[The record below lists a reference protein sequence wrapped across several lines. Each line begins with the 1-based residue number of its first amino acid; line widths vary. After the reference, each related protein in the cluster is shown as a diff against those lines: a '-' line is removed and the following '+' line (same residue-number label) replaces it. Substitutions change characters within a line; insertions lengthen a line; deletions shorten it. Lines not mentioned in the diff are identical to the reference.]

1 MATNEILKFAS
12 TNTGTNLLTQDEYST
27 DAQRTTGH
35 QSGVAR
41 SKLANKA
48 MRQVS
53 AVASGVAQFIA
64 DNQSSNVTDSLSA
77 QNIADYLSIG
87 IKNAAFPSG
96 TRLMFAQSSAP
107 TGWTQVTN
115 EDANN
120 RMLRVVSGPGGS
132 TNGTHSPIINN
143 VVPSHTHSFITGVE
157 SAPHNH
163 PASSSGQSNDH
174 THKYVT
180 PFRRFSGDS
189 DRGGSF
195 SLWSIDNTEYYD
207 TDGTSSDHTHV
218 ITVSNNTQTHT
229 HSGSTDSGSS
239 QTSWEPRY
247 IDMILCSKT

>member
-12 TNTGTNLLTQDEYST
+12 TNTGTNLLTQDEYSA

-64 DNQSSNVTDSLSA
+64 DYQSSNVTDSLSA
-77 QNIADYLSIG
+77 QNIADYLSLG
-87 IKNAAFPSG
+87 VKNAAFPSG
-96 TRLMFAQSSAP
+96 TRLMFAQASAP

-120 RMLRVVSGPGGS
+120 RMLRVVSGQGGA

-143 VVPSHTHSFITGVE
+143 VVPSHTHSFTTGIE
-157 SAPHNH
+157 SDPHNH
-163 PASSSGQSNDH
+163 PASSSGQSQDH
-174 THKYVT
+174 THGYYT
-180 PFRRFSGDS
+180 PLRMIDS
-189 DRGGSF
+189 DRGSSYSG
-195 SLWSIDNTEYYD
+195 WSIDNSQEY
-207 TDGTSSDHTHV
+207 TTTAQSNDHTHV

-239 QTSWEPRY
+239 QTNWEPRY
-247 IDMILCSKT
+247 IDMILCAKT